1 MSIEKILKYQE
12 TDMRLIKLENE
23 LKNSECAKKMIYFQG
38 ETKKSFDTLTS
49 MNDLAKSNMDTFVK
63 YKSKF
68 DEICKQID
76 EISNEILQ
84 ESDEKQLEYY
94 SKQLEKLLQSVEEM
108 EKELARMRKELSDAG
123 YKFTKEYEQASKSSA
138 SFRKYSAEF
147 NDLKKAKSGDAGAI
161 MKELKE
167 METSL
172 DRELL
177 DRYKKIRASKRPV
190 FVQFVK
196 PNICGGCGME
206 VAQDVINKLGEGRK
220 IQDCPNCGRIIYNKD

>member
-1 MSIEKILKYQE
+1 MSIDKMLKYQE

-49 MNDLAKSNMDTFVK
+49 MNDLAKSNMDTFAK
-63 YKSKF
+63 YKSKY

-76 EISNEILQ
+76 EISVEILQ
-84 ESDEKQLEYY
+84 ESDEKQLDYY
-94 SKQLEKLLQSVEEM
+94 SKQLEKLSQSIEEM
-108 EKELARMRKELSDAG
+108 ERESSRMKKELADAG
-123 YKFTKEYEQASKSSA
+123 YKYTKEYEQAGKSSA
-138 SFRKYSAEF
+138 SFRRYSEEF
-147 NDLKKAKSGDAGAI
+147 NNLKKEKSVDANAI
-161 MKELKE
+161 MKELRA
-167 METSL
+167 MEATL

-177 DRYKKIRASKRPV
+177 DKYRKIRASKRPV
-190 FVQFVK
+190 FVPFVK